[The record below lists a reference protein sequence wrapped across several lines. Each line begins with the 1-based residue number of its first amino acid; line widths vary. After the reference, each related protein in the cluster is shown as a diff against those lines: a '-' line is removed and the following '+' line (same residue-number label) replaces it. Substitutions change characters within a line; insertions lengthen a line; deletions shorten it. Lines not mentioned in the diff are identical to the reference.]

1 MRMGNFY
8 RRNKI
13 KAGFITAA
21 AGLFINSAVMAGAVP
36 TITGSPVI
44 VSPDL
49 LEWPAD
55 FKQANPYLTEP
66 TANRLSD
73 LHGEVNNC
81 DIVLSTAGN
90 YHMALK
96 ELWND
101 VYLKDYVKDLDI
113 KVWYYT
119 TSPPISPQQVSND
132 MVQFGNLNMG
142 CKPQVAAGPGKLMK
156 KLTKMGVTDGKPVKF
171 LKNNG
176 NVILVKKGNPKNI
189 KSVWDL
195 GRSDVTLVTPNPEME
210 PGSFGN
216 FSGSIYNIAKNDKNP
231 PKGMTAEKLFNSIFN
246 TDQTG
251 CSTKEG
257 SKNKCSWVSGKRI
270 MHREQPWAVYSGN
283 ADAGFIFYHLALYFT
298 RAFPD
303 QFEIVP
309 LGGTADKPQPL
320 PGNKVGVLSVVKI
333 KGDWNEKQKAA
344 QEKLVEA
351 FKSDEF
357 TTIMAKHGINRP

>member
-1 MRMGNFY
+1 MRKKSILNQHKILAGMLVILTGLTINGPTMGGVPKVTGKP
-8 RRNKI
+8 KI
-13 KAGFITAA
+13 VT
-21 AGLFINSAVMAGAVP
+21 
-36 TITGSPVI
+36 
-44 VSPDL
+44 PDL
-49 LEWPAD
+49 LEWPSD
-55 FKQANPYLTEP
+55 FAQSSPYLTEP

-73 LHGEVNNC
+73 LHGQVKNC

-96 ELWND
+96 ELWQD
-101 VYLKDYVKDLDI
+101 VYLHNQVKDFNI
-113 KVWYYT
+113 NTWYYT
-119 TSPPISPQQVSND
+119 TSPPISPNQIGNEV
-132 MVQFGNLNMG
+132 VQFGNLNMN
-142 CKPQVAAGPGKLMK
+142 CKPQVAAGPGKLIK
-156 KLTKMGVTDGKPVKF
+156 KLQKMGVIDGKPLKF

-195 GRSDVTLVTPNPEME
+195 GRKDVTLVTPNPQME

-231 PKGMTAEKLFNSIFN
+231 PEGMTAEKLFNSIFN

-251 CSTKEG
+251 CSTNG
-257 SKNKCSWVSGKRI
+257 DASNKCTWVAGKRI

-298 RAFPD
+298 RTFPD
-303 QFEIVP
+303 KFEIVP
-309 LGGTADKPQPL
+309 LGGTVENPKPL

-333 KGDWNEKQKAA
+333 KGDWNKKQKVA
-344 QEKLVEA
+344 QEKLIDA
-351 FKSDEF
+351 FMSDEF
-357 TTIMAKHGINRP
+357 TTILAKHGINRP